1 MAPPPA
7 ADMPAA
13 EVDLD
18 EALVRRLLAEQC
30 PDLAGLALAPLA
42 FGWDNAVFR
51 LGDDLVVRLPRRQV
65 AVALLEHEQRWLP
78 ELAPTLPLP
87 VPVPLRT
94 GRPST
99 EVGYP
104 WPWSVC
110 RWLDGDVAARRRPD
124 DLAAAARTL
133 GDFVR
138 ALHRPAPRVAPA
150 NPQRG
155 VPLRERTSSMRL
167 WLDRLEGH
175 VVDGPRAPGAPGGPG
190 DGTVDVAG
198 VLARWE
204 DLAATPPW
212 TGAPV
217 WLHGDL
223 HLANVLVHD
232 GRLSAVIDFGD
243 LTAGDPAGDLFVAW
257 QLFGPDLRPVFRDA
271 VGDVDDDT
279 WRRAEGWALLMA
291 VAYLAN
297 AADHP
302 LIADL
307 GRHSLAALGFGATRA
322 ENGAG

>member
-18 EALVRRLLAEQC
+18 ESLVRRLLAEQC
-30 PDLAGLALAPLA
+30 PDLAGLALTPLA

-65 AVALLEHEQRWLP
+65 AVALIEHEQRWLP

-87 VPVPLRT
+87 VPVPFRT

-110 RWLDGDVAARRRPD
+110 PWLDGDVAARRRPD

-133 GDFVR
+133 GHFVR
-138 ALHRPAPRVAPA
+138 ALHRPAPPDAPA

-155 VPLRERTSSMRL
+155 VPLRDRTSSMRL
-167 WLDRLEGH
+167 WLDRLDGH
-175 VVDGPRAPGAPGGPG
+175 EVDGTG
-190 DGTVDVAG
+190 GTVDVAG

-212 TGAPV
+212 TGPPV

-232 GRLSAVIDFGD
+232 GRFSAVIDFGD

-257 QLFGPDLRPVFRDA
+257 QLFEPDLRPAFRDA
-271 VGDVDDDT
+271 VGEVDDDT

-297 AADHP
+297 SADHP

-307 GRHSLAALGFGATRA
+307 GRRSLDALGFGATRA
-322 ENGAG
+322 EDGAG